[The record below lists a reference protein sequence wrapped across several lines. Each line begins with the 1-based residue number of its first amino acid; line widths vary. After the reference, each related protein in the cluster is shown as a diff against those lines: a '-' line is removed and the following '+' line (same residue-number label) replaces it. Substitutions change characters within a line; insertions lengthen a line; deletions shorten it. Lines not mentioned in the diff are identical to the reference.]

1 MGATTPPRVG
11 TVAAAIALVAL
22 ALLLPGLGTH
32 GLWSDAELPVLDR
45 ALAALG
51 EAKSGLVRSPALPD
65 ALRTRGVAAFGDEL
79 GVRLPHALA
88 TAGLVAAAAALA
100 RLRGATVGWSALAGL
115 VTLAMPAI
123 GLAGRTAL
131 GNPIGEL
138 AGVLVVLAAAAAGL
152 EPRRGRA
159 IAIGLTGAAAWI
171 AAIASHGL
179 VLGGCVPLV
188 GALLV
193 VDGRERGRLVRAGLL
208 AALVIAAALAF
219 VLVLRQTDGYI
230 PLLGAAKDLELVDKP
245 ELRRFTAALAD
256 LGHQSFPWLP
266 IAIVGAALG
275 RDRGVASWL
284 VGGLLFATAWSIV
297 YGRVDLPLRVPVA
310 LCAVQAIATIAD
322 PERPLSLRRG
332 AAFIAVLGVLV
343 LGKDI
348 DLAPADIAAP
358 LHIFGVNDYPAEELL
373 TVKRWSAIAKLVVLA
388 ILLGS
393 FAAPMPDASRRER
406 LIGLVP
412 GPLRIAAMPAF
423 VGVVALWAAWMQTR
437 VLVPATSE
445 KLSPKAVLVHH
456 AALVSA
462 GELGPALAVHRIRD
476 EGVALYGPTELESL
490 ASRRD
495 ISSYLTAEEP
505 RAVLLRSLDLA
516 AVHQAH
522 RQSGTPM
529 YVLDAVHDHLR
540 LVTNVLPPN
549 EVDVNPIPG
558 VLFDEA
564 PQLEHET
571 LLRFEEYVEVIGW
584 QVDGPIVRG
593 RHHTL
598 QVALRVLRPLP
609 GGSKIYTRFVGG
621 RLSRINGDPTP
632 IADDVYPCN
641 LWRAGDYILHTL
653 EFDAPTLE
661 ILPGTY
667 DFMVGLRRSE
677 QKNYTISVPAG
688 EAGEYG
694 VTVDDPKRSFAKLGT
709 VEVW

>member
-22 ALLLPGLGTH
+22 ALVLPGLGTH

-51 EAKSGLVRSPALPD
+51 EAKSGLVRSPVLPD
-65 ALRTRGVAAFGDEL
+65 LLRMRGVAMFGDEL
-79 GVRLPHALA
+79 GLRLPHALA

-100 RLRGATVGWSALAGL
+100 RLRGATVGLSALVGL

-123 GLAGRTAL
+123 GLGGRTAL
-131 GNPIGEL
+131 GNPVGEL
-138 AGVLVVLAAAAAGL
+138 CGVLVVLAIAAADL
-152 EPRRGRA
+152 EARRGRA
-159 IAIGLTGAAAWI
+159 IALALAGAVAWI
-171 AAIASHGL
+171 AAVASSGL
-179 VLGGCVPLV
+179 VLGGCVPIA

-193 VDGRERGRLVRAGLL
+193 QQGRPRVRAALS
-208 AALVIAAALAF
+208 AALVVAAAVAIA
-219 VLVLRQTDGYI
+219 LVLRQTDGYI

-275 RDRGVASWL
+275 RDRGVAAWL
-284 VGGLLFATAWSIV
+284 VGGLVLATAWSLV

-322 PERPLSLRRG
+322 PERSVSLRRG
-332 AAFIAVLGVLV
+332 ATFIAVLGVLV
-343 LGKDI
+343 LGKDVE
-348 DLAPADIAAP
+348 LSPAEIAAP
-358 LHIFGVNDYPAEELL
+358 LHVFGVNDYPAEELL
-373 TVKRWSAIAKLVVLA
+373 TVKRWSAIVKLVVLA
-388 ILLGS
+388 LLLGA
-393 FAAPMPDASRRER
+393 FAAPLPDETKRER

-412 GPLRIAAMPAF
+412 RRLRVAAMPAF

-445 KLSPKAVLVHH
+445 KLSPKAVLAHH

-495 ISSYLTAEEP
+495 ISAYLEADEP
-505 RAVLLRSLDLA
+505 RAVLIRSLDLA

-522 RQSGTPM
+522 RQSGAPVF
-529 YVLDAVHDHLR
+529 VLDTVHDHLR
-540 LVTNVLPPN
+540 LVTNVLPPG
-549 EVDVNPIPG
+549 EVDENPIPG
-558 VLFDEA
+558 VLFDA
-564 PQLEHET
+564 PPQLEHET
-571 LLRFEEYVEVIGW
+571 LLRFEEYVEIIGW

-593 RHHTL
+593 RRHTL

-621 RLSRINGDPTP
+621 RLSRINGEATP
-632 IADDVYPCN
+632 IVDDVYPCN

-667 DFMVGLRRSE
+667 DFMVGMRRSE
-677 QKNYTISVPAG
+677 QKNYTISIPEG
-688 EAGEYG
+688 EEGEYG
-694 VTVDDPKRSFAKLGT
+694 VEVNDPKRSFAKLGT